1 MMDGYGGWIIGV
13 VSVVFVLLLAIGL
26 IYGSLRSWRQ
36 QRDRAL
42 DPARERATRELYE
55 RQAEEERRR
64 A

>member
-13 VSVVFVLLLAIGL
+13 VSVVFVALLAIGL
-26 IYGSLRSWRQ
+26 IYGSLRSRRQ